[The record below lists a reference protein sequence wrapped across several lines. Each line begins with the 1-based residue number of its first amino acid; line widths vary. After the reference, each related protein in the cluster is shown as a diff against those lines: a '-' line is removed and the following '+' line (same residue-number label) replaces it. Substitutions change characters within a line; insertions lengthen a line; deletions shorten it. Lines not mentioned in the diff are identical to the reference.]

1 MSAEKIIEQI
11 KKDSEKEIKKIEKES
26 DEEIQKIN
34 NVAKKKSEEEVDKIK
49 LHGKKEAENEKK
61 ILISQAHQE
70 LNRKLMNE
78 REEMIDKCF
87 YKALE
92 KLKNFSKSEYQHICE
107 NLMEKG
113 MQTISGEKRV
123 YISRIQDKE
132 IAKKLGLDIAG
143 EIKSIGGIIIT
154 SKDGKITVDN
164 TFEGIIKREKQKIRN
179 KVGKILF
186 S

>member
-11 KKDSEKEIKKIEKES
+11 KIDSEKEIKKIEKEL
-26 DEEIQKIN
+26 DKEIQKIKSIS
-34 NVAKKKSEEEVDKIK
+34 KKESEEEVDKIK
-49 LHGKKEAENEKK
+49 SQGKKEAQNEKK

-70 LNRKLMNE
+70 LNRKLMNT

-87 YKALE
+87 NNALE
-92 KLKNFSKSEYQHICE
+92 KLKNLTKSEYQKISE
-107 NLMEKG
+107 NLMKKG
-113 MQTISGEKRV
+113 MQKISGERKV

-132 IAKKLGLDIAG
+132 IAKKLGIVVAG
-143 EIKSIGGIIIT
+143 EIESIGGIIIA

-179 KVGKILF
+179 KIGKILF